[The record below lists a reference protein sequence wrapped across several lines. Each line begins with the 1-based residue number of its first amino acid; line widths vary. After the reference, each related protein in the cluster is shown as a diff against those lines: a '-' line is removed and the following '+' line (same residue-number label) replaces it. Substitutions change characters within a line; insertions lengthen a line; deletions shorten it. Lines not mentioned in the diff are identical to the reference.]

1 MLDRIL
7 EANPTDTFIIV
18 DGFDEAIIG
27 LDESTMCLIYSVE
40 KCIEILISDNE
51 MLLEQAIEHFNFNIS
66 DKYVGEGT
74 PIFCEDTF

>member
-1 MLDRIL
+1 MLARIL

-40 KCIEILISDNE
+40 KCIEIIISDNE
-51 MLLEQAIEHFNFNIS
+51 MLLE
-66 DKYVGEGT
+66 
-74 PIFCEDTF
+74 DTF